1 MVSGNKAGLVKYPG
15 AGCVVEFMQGN
26 SPQIAWVMEEQA
38 GKLRLLLPNRRETTL
53 AANRVLPWAGPQYGA
68 GKNRDE
74 ACALLAERKQAREA
88 LAASVN
94 PEELWE
100 LAQGEVEKASALW
113 LAELAQSEPDVDH
126 VAACGQALLACK
138 THFRFQPPEFE
149 IFSAEEVE
157 RRRVEAEIKREREEL
172 IGGGAEWFRLLWDSS
187 QQYKRSPDAA
197 FIPPEPVRSRL
208 EQLLRARILDPE
220 TLEDDALWKQVS
232 KGLPDDPYLPLLLAQ
247 AWGIVPEH
255 YNFWL
260 ARAEYEEG
268 DAWSSAFEQE
278 SNELVALSSSF
289 ELKNLPGLFL
299 SIDSSSTRDIDDAF
313 DIAPRAE
320 GGWSVDVALA
330 CPALAW
336 PFGSPLDKAVARRA
350 TSIYLPEGDSHMM
363 PECLGTGAFS
373 LLAGQARPV
382 FLLHCEVD
390 QEGTLISCRPDAGRS
405 ALTANLSYVD
415 CEAALA
421 GEEGAA
427 NPAVPYLDRLRM
439 GLAFAEARQKR
450 RVADGAV
457 IIEKPDV
464 DISLSG
470 QGADIE
476 VELELAPSTPN
487 AQLLVSEM
495 MILAN
500 AGLAMWAKEQQ
511 VPLLYRTQDV
521 VVPREFAGV
530 WRSAPDIARVVRA
543 MAPASLDTMPRPHAG
558 MGLPA
563 YSPVTS
569 PLRRY
574 SDLVNEAQALGM
586 LLSGAPRWDADGL
599 AGLLPGLRERLDE
612 AGLVQRMR
620 PRYWKFL
627 YIRQQARKHGEECCW
642 EAEVAEENDAFV
654 SISLPREQLMA
665 RARRRLFGEKVFPG
679 QQFKVRLGKV
689 NPLRG
694 EMTVMAAR
702 EV

>member
-1 MVSGNKAGLVKYPG
+1 MASGNNAGLVKYPG

-38 GKLRLLLPNRRETTL
+38 GKLRLLLPNRREMTL

-68 GKNRDE
+68 GKSRDE
-74 ACALLAERKQAREA
+74 ACALLAERKLAREA

-138 THFRFQPPEFE
+138 SHFRFQPPEFE

-157 RRRVEAEIKREREEL
+157 RRRVEAAIKREREQL
-172 IGGGAEWFRLLWDSS
+172 IGGGAEWFRLLWESS
-187 QQYKRSPDAA
+187 QQHKGSPDAA
-197 FIPPEPVRSRL
+197 FTPPEPVRSRL

-232 KGLPDDPYLPLLLAQ
+232 KGLPDDPHLPLLLAQ

-268 DAWSSAFEQE
+268 DAWSSAFEPE
-278 SNELVALSSSF
+278 SNELVARGSSF

-299 SIDSSSTRDIDDAF
+299 SIDSASTRDIDDAF
-313 DIAPRAE
+313 DIAPRAG

-330 CPALAW
+330 CPALVW

-373 LLAGQARPV
+373 LLAGQERPV

-390 QEGTLISCRPDAGRS
+390 QEGTLISCRPDVGRS

-421 GEEGAA
+421 GEEAA

-439 GLAFAEARQKR
+439 GLAFAETRQRR

-470 QGADIE
+470 EGTDIE
-476 VELELAPSTPN
+476 VELEPALIAPS

-500 AGLAMWAKEQQ
+500 AGLAMWAKEQEI
-511 VPLLYRTQDV
+511 PLLYRTQDV

-558 MGLPA
+558 MGLSA

-599 AGLLPGLRERLDE
+599 AALLPGLRERLDE

-642 EAEVAEENDAFV
+642 DAEVAEENDAFV
-654 SISLPREQLMA
+654 SISLPREQLMT
-665 RARRRLFGEKVFPG
+665 RARRQLFGEKVFPG
-679 QQFKVRLGKV
+679 QHFKVRLGKV